1 MAREAQPCT
10 ESKLVSLA
18 AVVGSQVTSAD
29 DSTRRDSTAGAESGS
44 SMLVRAVAPLAPRMR
59 RHREAA

>member
-1 MAREAQPCT
+1 MAREAQLCT

-29 DSTRRDSTAGAESGS
+29 DSTRRDSTAGAELPLST
-44 SMLVRAVAPLAPRMR
+44 LVRAPLAPRMR
-59 RHREAA
+59 RRREAA